1 MTRYDSEPDYASL
14 AQFRFQI
21 RTFLK
26 KSELAALAVGLEPQ
40 QHQMLLSV
48 KGLRADEVPT
58 IGCIAD
64 RLLLKHHS
72 AVELIDRCERAGLVV
87 REQDAGDHR
96 RVLVRLTE
104 AGEGLLLKLSQVHEE
119 ELTLLAPHLIEAL
132 EAILSSRSAGTPR

>member
-1 MTRYDSEPDYASL
+1 VTRYDPEPDYASL
-14 AQFRFQI
+14 AQFRLQI

-26 KSELAALAVGLEPQ
+26 RSELAALEVGLEPQ
-40 QHQMLLSV
+40 QHQMLLAV
-48 KGLRADEVPT
+48 KGLPKDEAPT
-58 IGCIAD
+58 IGCIAE

-72 AVELIDRCERAGLVV
+72 TVELINRCERSELVV
-87 REQDAGDHR
+87 REHDPADHR

-132 EAILSSRSAGTPR
+132 ESILSSRTGVRR